1 MLEDRYHALENLI
14 NRYKLYINKARREDI
29 SEETIRTWINEF
41 LGIFQWD
48 VQNTNQVLQE
58 KTLKDEQKEKLEE
71 ISSEHSKPDYTL
83 VNGSN
88 IKTFLDAKKL
98 SVNIFNDKEAAFQ
111 IRSYGW
117 SANVPCAFLTNFE
130 QFSIFDCQYTPDR
143 KQNANV
149 GVIQLNIDN
158 YLTEFKTLDD
168 HLYRYYVYGNQLER
182 LYDKKEIEGKL
193 TVDSYFNKILSD
205 FRIILANEIFSLN
218 KTTMADSEMLNY
230 YVQVILD
237 RIVFIRVCES
247 RGIEKTGLLRD
258 YKEKGFWNVFKNS
271 CYMQFYEHYDGA
283 MFEKDEVFQNL
294 NISDG
299 IFNDFIDQLYYPFP
313 YKFDVIP
320 VKIIAKV
327 YEEFLS
333 YALVIKNNSVT
344 VELKE
349 DYVKTNGAVAT
360 REFVVDAICNETFD
374 LKKIKTVE
382 ELMNTKILDPCCGSG
397 VFLVVAYEKIA
408 KRLLEL
414 INLDKGNRY
423 ADLFVNIN
431 GTDYLTVYAKQQI
444 MRNCLYGIDYDQ
456 VAVEVTKM
464 SLALKII
471 DDTKISVLSDVGIF
485 GEQILKDIH
494 KNIVCGNTLVSTDI
508 ELETFEISYIK
519 PIDIQGNIF
528 KTVFKENGGF
538 DYIVGNPPYV
548 ETKYFKAASSKMH
561 LYMKS
566 VFKTFEG
573 KVDLAVLFVERCVN
587 LLNNTGKAG
596 FIIQRR
602 WFKTTYGKG
611 ARKFLS
617 DGKYLE
623 KLYDIKTNDL
633 FKGRITYVSVMV
645 LNKDVKTNATYYY
658 ILGNSLDV
666 KNYFESDHIG
676 KEIPVNYFSQ
686 EIWSPEFYEI
696 ESIKNKYSD
705 KWGTLGQNRNIHI
718 RDGIQ
723 ALWKKIYHITG
734 YVENDGYIIGKN
746 GFGETTKLEKDMVKP
761 VIYNRTFSPLK
772 KLIPDAF
779 CIFPYTGVTKRVK
792 LSIDEIHKTYP
803 LAYEYLMKNKER
815 IQGYVECNDGQY
827 WHTYTRE
834 HNHEWFDSPKIII
847 PMTAKDTLATFENT
861 QGLYMDNANVWFI
874 NVDNSTEIVMKALT
888 LIVNSTLFSVFA
900 KSGANPQSGGYYKFN
915 KQFLA
920 PVPLPSE
927 KLSDDNEETKMLAN
941 IYDEILI
948 LQGEYNSAR
957 QQQKLYYE
965 GILETKWNKVDEICS
980 ALYEICKDDLI
991 KIYEVGR
998 VINRVTGESG
1008 EE

>member
-14 NRYKLYINKARREDI
+14 KRYKLYINKARREDI

-41 LGIFQWD
+41 LGIFGWD

-58 KTLKDEQKEKLEE
+58 KTLKVEQKEKLEE

-98 SVNIFNDKEAAFQ
+98 NVNIFNDKEAAFQ

-182 LYDKKEIEGKL
+182 LYDKKEIEGKR

-205 FRIILANEIFSLN
+205 FRIILANEIYSLN

-258 YKEKGFWNVFKNS
+258 YKEKRFWNVFKNS

-283 MFEKDEVFQNL
+283 MFEKDEIFQNL

-299 IFNDFIDQLYYPFP
+299 IFNNFIDQLYYPFP

-344 VELKE
+344 IELKE

-397 VFLVVAYEKIA
+397 IFLVVAYEKIA
-408 KRLLEL
+408 NRLLEL
-414 INLDKGNRY
+414 INLNKENRY
-423 ADLFVNIN
+423 AELFVNIN

-444 MRNCLYGIDYDQ
+444 MRKCLYGIDYDQ

-471 DDTKISVLSDVGIF
+471 DDTKISILSEVGIF

-528 KTVFKENGGF
+528 KTVFKDKGGF

-573 KVDLAVLFVERCVN
+573 KVDLAVLFVEKCVN

-623 KLYDIKTNDL
+623 KIYDIKTNDL
-633 FKGRITYVSVMV
+633 FKGRITYVSVIV
-645 LNKDVKTNATYYY
+645 LNKDVKNNVTYDYV
-658 ILGNSLDV
+658 LGNSLDV
-666 KNYFESDHIG
+666 KNYFEKEHIG
-676 KEIPVNYFSQ
+676 KRIPANYFLQ

-705 KWGTLGQNRNIHI
+705 KWGTIGQNRNIHI

-734 YVENDGYIIGKN
+734 YVENDNYVIGEN

-779 CIFPYTGVTKRVK
+779 CIFPYTGANKRVK
-792 LSIDEIHKTYP
+792 ISIEEIHKTYP
-803 LAYEYLMKNKER
+803 LTYEYLMKNKAR
-815 IQGYVECNDGQY
+815 IQGYVKCNEGQY
-827 WHTYTRE
+827 WHTFTRE
-834 HNHEWFDSPKIII
+834 HNHEWFDSSKIII
-847 PMTAKDTLATFENT
+847 PMTAKDTLATFENAK
-861 QGLYMDNANVWFI
+861 GMYMDNANVWVI

-915 KQFLA
+915 KQFLT

-927 KLSDDNEETKMLAN
+927 KLIDNNKEIKMLAN
-941 IYDEILI
+941 IYDEILN
-948 LQGEYNSAR
+948 LQGEFNDAR
-957 QQQKLYYE
+957 QQQKLYYA
-965 GILETKWNKVDEICS
+965 GILEKKWNKVDEICNTF
-980 ALYEICKDDLI
+980 YEISKDDLI
-991 KIYEVGR
+991 KIYDVGR
-998 VINRVTGESG
+998 IINRVTGESG